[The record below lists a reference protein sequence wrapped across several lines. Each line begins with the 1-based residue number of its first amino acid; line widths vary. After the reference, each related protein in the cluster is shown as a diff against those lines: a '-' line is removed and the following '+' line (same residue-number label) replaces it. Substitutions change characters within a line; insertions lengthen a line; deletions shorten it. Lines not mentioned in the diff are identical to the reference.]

1 MKPSVA
7 DSIPNIPGI
16 LCVGGASR
24 ANTAWILGK
33 DSIKMPFFVCAL
45 PPAVQE
51 DAEPG
56 AHTPVR
62 DEPLWQSGVRVH
74 FQHFPG

>member
-7 DSIPNIPGI
+7 DSIPGI
-16 LCVGGASR
+16 LRAGGASR
-24 ANTAWILGK
+24 ANNVWDLGK
-33 DSIKMPFFVCAL
+33 DSIKKKPFFCAL

-62 DEPLWQSGVRVH
+62 DEPLRQPSVRVH